1 MARRSVSKA
10 RKTQASVANGD
21 AAKLDRGSQDAPP
34 RSPESGAQGAL
45 DGVDSNAVFERFPEA
60 VLLVRRDGGAFAANH
75 AAEALTGFPG
85 AELVRRRVEE
95 LVALG
100 GKPLTL
106 RRLVK
111 LAAYAK
117 AQHEGVLR
125 RADGTD
131 VPISLSVSD
140 ISGAGPPLVAVVI
153 RDISEQRATLAKL
166 NEAIQ
171 HQQFHVDRMPLA
183 QIVWDTSFR
192 VVDWNP
198 AAERI
203 FGYTRKQAYGR
214 HAYELVVPESAQPM
228 VDKIWAE
235 LLRGDTT
242 SHSINLNRRRDGS
255 TLTCEWFSTSLRSP
269 DNTIAGVASMAMDVS
284 ERAKLEERI
293 RDAQKLESLGIL
305 ASGIAH
311 DFNSS
316 LMVILGNVSLLR
328 SVKSLPA
335 QCFDHLEL
343 IEDASS
349 RANELVKHLLAY
361 ARTGRHNPQPTQIN
375 RVIQGAATFV
385 RSSMG
390 PDYELVLM
398 LDDAVPVVHADRSQL
413 EQVVVNLCM
422 NAAQAMEGGGQV
434 RIETRQK
441 KLSIAMAA
449 KCVPFGAH
457 AGDYVELVV
466 RDTGC
471 GMDRERISRIFDPFF
486 STKAD
491 GHGLGLAAVLGILR
505 QHNGVARVLSQVGRG
520 TDFHVYFPPEPTE
533 GA

>member
-1 MARRSVSKA
+1 MARPSTSKPKKA
-10 RKTQASVANGD
+10 QASGSGGGASG
-21 AAKLDRGSQDAPP
+21 LDRRSQDAHPQ
-34 RSPESGAQGAL
+34 SQEDEAKGAL
-45 DGVDSNAVFERFPEA
+45 VDVDCEVVFERFPEA
-60 VLLVRRDGGAFAANH
+60 ALLVRRDGGVLVANRG
-75 AAEALTGFPG
+75 AEELTGFS
-85 AELVRRRVEE
+85 AVELVSRRFEG
-95 LVALG
+95 LVALE
-100 GKPLTL
+100 GKPLTV

-111 LAAYAK
+111 LAANAPD
-117 AQHEGVLR
+117 QHEAVLR
-125 RADGTD
+125 HSGGTE

-140 ISGAGPPLVAVVI
+140 ISASGQPLVAVVL
-153 RDISEQRATLAKL
+153 RDISEQKATLARL

-171 HQQFHVDRMPLA
+171 HLQFHVDRMPLA
-183 QIVWDTSFR
+183 YIVWDRSFR

-203 FGYTRKQAYGR
+203 FGYSRKQALGR
-214 HAYELVVPESAQPM
+214 HAYELIVPESAQPL
-228 VDKIWAE
+228 VDKVWEE

-242 SHSINLNRRRDGS
+242 SHSINPNRRRDGT
-255 TLTCEWFSTSLRSP
+255 TLTCEWFNTPLRSP
-269 DNTIAGVASMAMDVS
+269 DKTIAGVASMAMDVS
-284 ERAKLEERI
+284 ERARLEERI

-316 LMVILGNVSLLR
+316 LMVILGNAALLR
-328 SVKSLPA
+328 SVESLPA
-335 QCFDHLEL
+335 QCSDHLDL

-375 RVIQGAATFV
+375 SVIQEAETFV
-385 RSSMG
+385 RSSLG
-390 PDYELVLM
+390 PNYKLSLM
-398 LDDAVPVVHADRSQL
+398 LDDAVPLVHADRSQL
-413 EQVVVNLCM
+413 EQVVLNLCM
-422 NAAQAMEGGGQV
+422 NAAQAMEAGGQV
-434 RIETRQK
+434 QVETHQHR
-441 KLSIAMAA
+441 LSNAMAA

-505 QHNGVARVLSQVGRG
+505 QHNAVARVVSKAGRG
-520 TDFHVYFPPEPTE
+520 TDFHVYFPLAAT
-533 GA
+533 GGT